1 MKEKLLY
8 LAMFAVGAFI
18 GSAATW
24 QYVKKKYE
32 KIAEEEIQSVK
43 DIFSKKENEMNNRL
57 NVANNLL
64 KENLKSK
71 VIVEED
77 IDSTPDIDEPK
88 EHEDYEKVLKA
99 NKYCQESEKNYE
111 DRPYVIAPEEFGE
124 LDYNIVGLVYYA
136 DDVIAD
142 DNDEIIDN
150 IDATI
155 GNDAVSHFGE
165 YDDDAVYI
173 RNDTLKC
180 DYEILRSE
188 KEYSDVVDR

>member
-1 MKEKLLY
+1 MKQKLLY
-8 LAMFAVGAFI
+8 LVVFAVGASI
-18 GSAATW
+18 GSTVTW

-43 DIFSKKENEMNNRL
+43 DMFSKKENEMNDRL
-57 NVANNLL
+57 SVANNLL
-64 KENLKSK
+64 KENLKNK

-77 IDSTPDIDEPK
+77 IDSIPDIDEPE
-88 EHEDYEKVLKA
+88 EHEDYEQVLKS
-99 NKYCQESEKNYE
+99 NKYIKPEDQYS
-111 DRPYVIAPEEFGE
+111 DRPYVITPEEFGE
-124 LDYNIVGLVYYA
+124 LDYNIVSLVYYA

-142 DNDEIIDN
+142 DSDEIIDN
-150 IDATI
+150 INDTI
-155 GNDAVSHFGE
+155 GNDAVNHFGE

-188 KEYSDVVDR
+188 REYSDVVDR

>member
-8 LAMFAVGAFI
+8 LAVFAVGAFI

-43 DIFSKKENEMNNRL
+43 DVFSKKENDMNDRL
-57 NVANNLL
+57 SVANNLL
-64 KENLKSK
+64 KENLKNK
-71 VIVEED
+71 VIVEEE
-77 IDSTPDIDEPK
+77 IDSTPDIDEPE
-88 EHEDYEKVLKA
+88 EHEDYEKVLKE
-99 NKYCQESEKNYE
+99 NRYYQESEKKYE

-124 LDYNIVGLVYYA
+124 LDYNIIGLVYYA

-150 IDATI
+150 IDSTI

-188 KEYSDVVDR
+188 REYSDVVDR

>member
-8 LAMFAVGAFI
+8 LAVFAVGAFI

-43 DIFSKKENEMNNRL
+43 DVFSKKENDMNDRL
-57 NVANNLL
+57 SVANNLL
-64 KENLKSK
+64 KENLKNK

-77 IDSTPDIDEPK
+77 IDSTPDIDEPE
-88 EHEDYEKVLKA
+88 EHEDYEKVLKE
-99 NKYCQESEKNYE
+99 NRYYQESEKKYE

-124 LDYNIVGLVYYA
+124 LDYNIIGLVYYA

-150 IDATI
+150 IDSTI

-188 KEYSDVVDR
+188 REYSDVVDR